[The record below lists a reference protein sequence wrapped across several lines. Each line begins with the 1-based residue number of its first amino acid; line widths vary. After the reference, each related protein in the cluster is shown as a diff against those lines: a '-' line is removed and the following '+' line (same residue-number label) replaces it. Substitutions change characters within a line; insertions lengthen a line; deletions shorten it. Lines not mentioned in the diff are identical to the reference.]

1 VTTFEAHGDPVIA
14 LPAQP
19 KPRPQF
25 KALMRAGGLMS
36 RLGWGV
42 GDQAVSSLTNFAVS
56 IFVVHGLGARQ
67 FGAFSLAY
75 VTYGLALNASRG
87 LSTDPLMVRFSG
99 VQVGPWRIAVRNCTG
114 TALVVGIVTGLIAV
128 AAGIVLRGTTG
139 SAFLALGLTLP
150 GLMLQDSW
158 RFSFF
163 ALGRGVHAFVNDTI
177 WAVTL
182 LPALVVLGHT
192 GHANVFWF
200 TLAWGVTASI
210 GAVAGIFQA
219 RVIPQLLGARDWLK
233 NQSDLGVR
241 YLLEGTVGSLVTQ
254 VRGFGTGLILG
265 LSALGYLQAS
275 ITLYGPMTI
284 LFLGMGL
291 VTIPEAARVLRR
303 SPKHLP
309 LFCVLVSAG
318 LSIGGVLW
326 GAALLVAIPRGL
338 GHVMLGH
345 SVWRPVYP
353 LIVPM
358 MLWYLGQGVG
368 SGAGTGLHG
377 LGAAKRSLR
386 VTIIT
391 SAITAGLT
399 LGGSCADGVQGT
411 AYGMVAG
418 AWITSALLWWQFRKA
433 WLEYGKIAADSAHQ
447 RARRGGRHRKRR

>member
-1 VTTFEAHGDPVIA
+1 VTTFEAHGDPVIVRSA
-14 LPAQP
+14 KP
-19 KPRPQF
+19 KSKPQF
-25 KALMRAGGLMS
+25 KALLRAGGLMS

-56 IFVVHGLGARQ
+56 IFVVHQLGARQ

-75 VTYGLALNASRG
+75 VTYGFALNASRG
-87 LSTDPLMVRFSG
+87 LSTDPLMVRYSG
-99 VQVGPWRIAVRNCTG
+99 AQLGTWRIAVRNCTG
-114 TALVVGIVTGLIAV
+114 TALLVGIVTGLIALV
-128 AAGIVLRGTTG
+128 AGVALKGTTG

-150 GLMLQDSW
+150 VLMLQDSW

-163 ALGRGVHAFVNDTI
+163 ALGRGMHAFINDTI

-182 LPALVVLGHT
+182 LPALAVLGHT

-200 TLAWGVTASI
+200 TFAWGATAGI

-219 RVIPQLLGARDWLK
+219 RVVPHLLGARDWLK

-241 YLLEGTVGSLVTQ
+241 YLLEGTTGSLVTQ
-254 VRGFGTGLILG
+254 VRGYGTGLIVG
-265 LSALGYLQAS
+265 LAALGYLQAS

-284 LFLGMGL
+284 MFLGMGL

-309 LFCVLVSAG
+309 LFCVLVSVG
-318 LSIGGVLW
+318 LTLGGALW
-326 GAALLVAIPRGL
+326 GIALLVAVPRGL
-338 GHVMLGH
+338 GHATLGP
-345 SVWRPVYP
+345 SVWRPTYP
-353 LIVPM
+353 LIVPI

-368 SGAGTGLHG
+368 AGAGTGLHG

-391 SAITAGLT
+391 SILTVGFTLAGAL
-399 LGGSCADGVQGT
+399 SDGVDGT

-418 AWITSALLWWQFRKA
+418 AWITSVLLWWQFRKA
-433 WLEYGKIAADSAHQ
+433 WLEYGKVAVDSAHQ